1 MSRLAKKPIEIP
13 DGVKVEFADGVLK
26 VSGPKGELGRN
37 VPRAVLFDISSKEVA
52 VKPAGNPKE
61 TSSFLG
67 TWVRHLQNMIY
78 GVTKGFE
85 KKLELEGVGF
95 KAEVKGKELVLSLG
109 FSHQVAVVSPP
120 GISFAVEKNI
130 ITISGAD
137 KEAVGNVAAV
147 IRSKRKPEPYKGKGI
162 HYKGEVIRRKSGKKV
177 AASA

>member
-1 MSRLAKKPIEIP
+1 
-13 DGVKVEFADGVLK
+13 
-26 VSGPKGELGRN
+26 
-37 VPRAVLFDISSKEVA
+37 
-52 VKPAGNPKE
+52 
-61 TSSFLG
+61 
-67 TWVRHLQNMIY
+67 MIY

-95 KAEVKGKELVLSLG
+95 RAEVREKELVLSLG
-109 FSHQVAVVSPP
+109 FSHQVVVVSPP

-130 ITISGAD
+130 ITVSGAD